1 MNIAI
6 ILAGGSGTRFKS
18 KIPKQYFKIGN
29 KSIINYTIDAF
40 EKSSLIDKI
49 IIVVDKKYI
58 NDISKKILS
67 IS

>member
-40 EKSSLIDKI
+40 E
-49 IIVVDKKYI
+49 
-58 NDISKKILS
+58 NHH
-67 IS
+67 

>member
-18 KIPKQYFKIGN
+18 KIPKQYFKISN
-29 KSIINYTIDAF
+29 KSIINYTIDSF

-58 NDISKKILS
+58 FFPLS
-67 IS
+67 GK

>member
-40 EKSSLIDKI
+40 ERSSLIDKI
-49 IIVVDKKYI
+49 IIVVDKKSMI
-58 NDISKKILS
+58 
-67 IS
+67 

>member
-6 ILAGGSGTRFKS
+6 ILAGGSELALNLNS
-18 KIPKQYFKIGN
+18 KQYFKIGN

-40 EKSSLIDKI
+40 ERSSLIDKI

-58 NDISKKILS
+58 NEVSKKS
-67 IS
+67 